1 MYGAGPQEPGFSGG
15 NTFPA
20 VYFDGLT
27 NQKHRVTIKPSAA
40 LEIAE
45 DRIFLAAWAY
55 GDIRRADA
63 PKGILRLRNIAASKL
78 ARLEIT
84 DLQGQAQL
92 LRLCTLLDGEGS
104 AGSVSTARIVLWSLA
119 AAASLLAVIWF
130 GVPLVA
136 ARLTGLVP
144 LSMEKRLGEAADR
157 RVHAIFGRK
166 TCTRAEGT
174 AALAK
179 LVGAL
184 QAIAQLRLPPEPSVL
199 ASPIPNAFALPGG
212 KVYVLN
218 GLLEKAESPDE
229 LAGVLA
235 HEFGHVAHRDGLRRL
250 IEDSGT
256 GFLVGLLLGDVTGA
270 SVVLGAGRGLLSAA
284 YTRDAE
290 ANADRF
296 ALELM
301 EKLGRSPKP
310 FGDILMRISGPEKDN
325 PLAIFA
331 SHPLTADRLAMLEA
345 AESAPTGE
353 PLLSFGE
360 WRALKAICK

>member
-1 MYGAGPQEPGFSGG
+1 MNS
-15 NTFPA
+15 FPA
-20 VYFDGLT
+20 AYLDGQT
-27 NQKHRVTIKPSAA
+27 NQKHRVTVKPSAA
-40 LEIAE
+40 LEIAG
-45 DRIFLAAWAY
+45 DGVFLAAWAY
-55 GDIRRADA
+55 GDIRRADG
-63 PKGILRLRNIAASKL
+63 PRNVLRLRNIAAAKL
-78 ARLEIT
+78 ARLEIA
-84 DLQGQAQL
+84 DPSAQAQL
-92 LRLCTLLDGEGS
+92 LRLCKLLDGEGS
-104 AGSVSTARIVLWSLA
+104 AGNVSTARIVFWSLA
-119 AAASLLAVIWF
+119 AAASLLAVVWF

-144 LSMEKRLGEAADR
+144 LSLEARLGEAADR
-157 RVHAIFGRK
+157 QVRAIFGGK
-166 TCTRAEGT
+166 TCARPEGT

-184 QAIAQLRLPPEPSVL
+184 QAKAQLRLPPEPSVL
-199 ASPIPNAFALPGG
+199 TSSIPNAFALPGG

-256 GFLVGLLLGDVTGA
+256 GFLVGLLFGDVTGA
-270 SVVLGAGRGLLSAA
+270 SVVLSAGRGMLSAA
-284 YTRDAE
+284 YSRDAE

-296 ALELM
+296 ALALM

-310 FGDILMRISGPEKDN
+310 LGDLLMRISGPEKDD

-331 SHPLTADRLAMLEA
+331 SHPMTADRMAMLEA
-345 AESAPTGE
+345 AGGGLAGE

>member
-1 MYGAGPQEPGFSGG
+1 MNS
-15 NTFPA
+15 FPA
-20 VYFDGLT
+20 VYLDGQT
-27 NQKHRVTIKPSAA
+27 NQKHRVTVKPSAA

-45 DRIFLAAWAY
+45 NGAFLAAWAY
-55 GDIRRADA
+55 ADIRRADG
-63 PKGILRLRNIAASKL
+63 PKDILRLRNIAAAKL
-78 ARLEIT
+78 ARLEIA
-84 DLQGQAQL
+84 DPSAQAQL
-92 LRLCTLLDGEGS
+92 LRLCKLLDGEG
-104 AGSVSTARIVLWSLA
+104 AVGNVSTARIVFWSLA
-119 AAASLLAVIWF
+119 AAASLLAIIWF
-130 GVPLVA
+130 GLPFIS

-144 LSMEKRLGEAADR
+144 LSLEKRLGEAADG
-157 RVHAIFGRK
+157 RVHAMFGGK
-166 TCTRAEGT
+166 TCTRPEGT

-184 QAIAQLRLPPEPSVL
+184 QAKAQLPLPPEPSVL

-212 KVYVLN
+212 KVYALY

-256 GFLVGLLLGDVTGA
+256 GFLVGLLFGDVTGA
-270 SVVLGAGRGLLSAA
+270 SVMLSAGRGLLNAA
-284 YTRDAE
+284 YSRDAE

-310 FGDILMRISGPEKDN
+310 LGDLLLRISRPEKDD
-325 PLAIFA
+325 PLSIFA
-331 SHPLTADRLAMLEA
+331 SHPMTADRMAMLEA
-345 AESAPTGE
+345 GGAPAGE

>member
-1 MYGAGPQEPGFSGG
+1 MSS
-15 NTFPA
+15 FPA
-20 VYFDGLT
+20 VYLDGQT
-27 NQKHRVTIKPSAA
+27 NQKHRVTLKPSSA

-45 DRIFLAAWAY
+45 DGVFLAAWAY
-55 GDIRRADA
+55 GDIRRADG
-63 PKGILRLRNIAASKL
+63 PKNILRLRNIAASKL
-78 ARLEIT
+78 ARLEIA
-84 DLQGQAQL
+84 DPSAQAQL
-92 LRLCTLLDGEGS
+92 QRLCTLLDGEG
-104 AGSVSTARIVLWSLA
+104 AVGNVSTARIVFWSLA

-130 GVPLVA
+130 GLPFIA

-144 LSMEKRLGEAADR
+144 LSLERRLGEAADG

-166 TCTRAEGT
+166 TCTQPEGT
-174 AALAK
+174 VALAK
-179 LVGAL
+179 LVSAL
-184 QAIAQLRLPPEPSVL
+184 QAKARLPLPPEPSVL

-250 IEDSGT
+250 IEDGGT
-256 GFLVGLLLGDVTGA
+256 GFFVGLLFGDVTGA
-270 SVVLGAGRGLLSAA
+270 GVMLGAGREILSAA
-284 YTRDAE
+284 YSRDAE
-290 ANADRF
+290 ASADRF
-296 ALELM
+296 AVALM
-301 EKLGRSPKP
+301 EKLSRSPKP
-310 FGDILMRISGPEKDN
+310 LGDLLLRISGPEKDN

-331 SHPLTADRLAMLEA
+331 SHPITADRMAMLEA
-345 AESAPTGE
+345 AGGAPTGE

>member
-1 MYGAGPQEPGFSGG
+1 TSA
-15 NTFPA
+15 
-20 VYFDGLT
+20 
-27 NQKHRVTIKPSAA
+27 KHSVTLKLSSA

-45 DRIFLAAWAY
+45 EGGFLTAWAY
-55 GDIRRADA
+55 GDIRRADG
-63 PKGILRLRNIAASKL
+63 PKDVLRLRNIAAAKL
-78 ARLEIT
+78 ARLEIR
-84 DLQGQAQL
+84 DSAAQAEV
-92 LRLCTLLDGEGS
+92 LRLCTMLDGEGA
-104 AGSVSTARIVLWSLA
+104 AGNVSTARIVVWSLA

-144 LSMEKRLGEAADR
+144 LSLEKRLGDAADR
-157 RVHAIFGRK
+157 RVHAIFRGK
-166 TCTRAEGT
+166 SCAGPKGT

-184 QAIAQLRLPPEPSVL
+184 QAKAQLRLPPEPSVL

-256 GFLVGLLLGDVTGA
+256 GFLVGLLFGDITGA

-284 YTRDAE
+284 YSRDAE
-290 ANADRF
+290 ANADQYAR
-296 ALELM
+296 ALM
-301 EKLGRSPKP
+301 QKLGRSPKP
-310 FGDILMRISGPEKDN
+310 LGDLLLRISGPEKDN

-331 SHPLTADRLAMLEA
+331 SHPMTADRLAMLEA
-345 AESAPTGE
+345 ASSEPTGA
-353 PLLSFGE
+353 PLLLPDE